1 MDIKKRVNK
10 LYTELKL
17 SNIKTEFIVCDK
29 NLEPPAL
36 KKDTIQVVL
45 MI

>member
-10 LYTELKL
+10 LYSDLKL
-17 SNIKTEFIVCDK
+17 SKIKTVFLVVEK
-29 NLEPPAL
+29 NSEPPPIP
-36 KKDTIQVVL
+36 KDTIQIVL